1 MSPAPWTNSPEPLIL
16 EDDYTVAPR
25 PHPVSHP
32 PIDAPLCLTCRQ
44 LDLSFFDPSCP
55 GCSEI
60 LKSRETSIGQIL
72 AVMRQW
78 VPQTQHNIDQ
88 LVLEV
93 LKRGA
98 HPDDRD
104 SLTDMTLLM
113 YSCKAGASGVG
124 NVEAAVKITTYLVE
138 RGCDMQARCRWT
150 DMAALHYSTYFDV
163 APVLTILLHHTKG
176 ADVDTHC
183 VEYENGTALHIAASN
198 LSLGAAR
205 VLLKFGADIE
215 ATDDLGRKPV
225 ECIPDAANFELVPD
239 AQELIEK
246 MAKLLLEGLEDRN
259 RSPSTLMKTS
269 TKSISGRTVLQAMG
283 LKVNDRVVV
292 GNKLGTLRFCG
303 TTEFATGIWAG
314 VELDTPEGKNDGT
327 VKGMRYFRCDKNHGI
342 FISANKISKAGK
354 GYKAV
359 SSEPKRVPIK
369 PVVNHGRVDISH
381 VQAKFH
387 TAMAVIAER
396 SEVRVGDR
404 VFVKEVTP
412 DKGCKGTVRFLGSV
426 DFVDDMSEWLGIEL
440 DQQMGRHDGTVQGVR
455 YFAAGKDRG
464 VFVTLNK
471 VVKLDSDENYN
482 ESCDVSLCE
491 SSLSMMSPAP
501 PSQTRS
507 YSATPTTLVRR
518 SLSLRHHENKSTT
531 PSMTGSMNSKVPSNF
546 SRSYSVRGRSDSNER
561 NVPKFQTSTV
571 THYNKFKKKLDKKY
585 LEVGQG
591 VMCIHNREMAVVKYI
606 GHTDFAPGIW
616 VGLEIKNPKGKHN
629 GIVKERRYFT
639 CKEGHGVMVKPRTLS
654 VHGING
660 QELVRPE
667 SFYPI

>member
-72 AVMRQW
+72 AIMRQW

-113 YSCKAGASGVG
+113 YCCKAGASGVG

-138 RGCDMQARCRWT
+138 RGCDMEARCRWT

-205 VLLKFGADIE
+205 VLLKFGANIE
-215 ATDDLGRKPV
+215 TTDDLGRKPV
-225 ECIPDAANFELVPD
+225 ECIPDASNFELVPD

-246 MAKLLLEGLEDRN
+246 MSKLLLEGLEDRN

-314 VELDTPEGKNDGT
+314 VELDTPDGKNDGT
-327 VKGMRYFRCDKNHGI
+327 VKGMRYFKCDRNHGI
-342 FISANKISKAGK
+342 FVSANKISKAGK

-359 SSEPKRVPIK
+359 STEPKRAPIK

-491 SSLSMMSPAP
+491 SSLSAMSPAP
-501 PSQTRS
+501 PCQSRS
-507 YSATPTTLVRR
+507 YSATPTARVRR
-518 SLSLRHHENKSTT
+518 SLSLRHHENKSAT

-546 SRSYSVRGRSDSNER
+546 SRSFSVRQRSDSNER

-591 VMCIHNREMAVVKYI
+591 VMCIHNREMAVVKYV

>member
-1 MSPAPWTNSPEPLIL
+1 
-16 EDDYTVAPR
+16 
-25 PHPVSHP
+25 
-32 PIDAPLCLTCRQ
+32 
-44 LDLSFFDPSCP
+44 
-55 GCSEI
+55 
-60 LKSRETSIGQIL
+60 
-72 AVMRQW
+72 MRQW

-98 HPDDRD
+98 HQDDRD

-113 YSCKAGASGVG
+113 YCCKAGASGVG

-138 RGCDMQARCRWT
+138 KGCDMSARCRWT
-150 DMAALHYSTYFDV
+150 DMSALHYATYFDV

-205 VLLKFGADIE
+205 VLLKFGADID
-215 ATDDLGRKPV
+215 ATDDLGRKPH

-246 MAKLLLEGLEDRN
+246 MTKLLSEGLEDRN
-259 RSPSTLMKTS
+259 RSPNTLMKSS

-342 FISANKISKAGK
+342 FISANKVSKAGK
-354 GYKAV
+354 GYRAI
-359 SSEPKRVPIK
+359 SSDPKPTPTK
-369 PVVNHGRVDISH
+369 PVVNHGKVDVSH

-412 DKGCKGTVRFLGSV
+412 TKGCKGTVRFLGSV

-440 DQQMGRHDGTVQGVR
+440 DQQLGRHDGTVQGVR

-464 VFVTLNK
+464 IFVTLNK
-471 VVKLDSDENYN
+471 VVKLDADENFN

-491 SSLSMMSPAP
+491 SSLSTVSPSPAP
-501 PSQTRS
+501 SNHTRS
-507 YSATPTTLVRR
+507 SSVTPTTRVRR
-518 SLSLRHHENKSTT
+518 SLSLRHHETKSAT
-531 PSMTGSMNSKVPSNF
+531 PSMTGSVNSKAQSNF
-546 SRSYSVRGRSDSNER
+546 SRSFSVRQRGDSADKNL
-561 NVPKFQTSTV
+561 PKFQTSTV
-571 THYNKFKKKLDKKY
+571 THYNKFKKKIEKKY

-591 VMCIHNREMAVVKYI
+591 VMCIHNREMATVKYV

-616 VGLEIKNPKGKHN
+616 VGLELKNPKGKHN
-629 GIVKERRYFT
+629 GIVQERRYFT
-639 CKEGHGVMVKPRTLS
+639 CKEGHGVMVRPRTVS

-660 QELVRPE
+660 QELIRPE

>member
-1 MSPAPWTNSPEPLIL
+1 M
-16 EDDYTVAPR
+16 D
-25 PHPVSHP
+25 
-32 PIDAPLCLTCRQ
+32 
-44 LDLSFFDPSCP
+44 
-55 GCSEI
+55 
-60 LKSRETSIGQIL
+60 
-72 AVMRQW
+72 
-78 VPQTQHNIDQ
+78 
-88 LVLEV
+88 
-93 LKRGA
+93 
-98 HPDDRD
+98 
-104 SLTDMTLLM
+104 
-113 YSCKAGASGVG
+113 
-124 NVEAAVKITTYLVE
+124 
-138 RGCDMQARCRWT
+138 ARCRWT
-150 DMAALHYSTYFDV
+150 DMAALHYATYFDV

-246 MAKLLLEGLEDRN
+246 MSKLLAEGLEDRN

-314 VELDTPEGKNDGT
+314 VELDTADGKNDGT
-327 VKGMRYFRCDKNHGI
+327 VKGMRYFRCDRNHGI
-342 FISANKISKAGK
+342 FVSANKISKAGK

-359 SSEPKRVPIK
+359 ATEPKRAPVK
-369 PVVNHGRVDISH
+369 PVVNHGRVDVSH

-440 DQQMGRHDGTVQGVR
+440 DQEIGRHDGTVQGVR
-455 YFAAGKDRG
+455 
-464 VFVTLNK
+464 
-471 VVKLDSDENYN
+471 
-482 ESCDVSLCE
+482 
-491 SSLSMMSPAP
+491 
-501 PSQTRS
+501 
-507 YSATPTTLVRR
+507 
-518 SLSLRHHENKSTT
+518 
-531 PSMTGSMNSKVPSNF
+531 
-546 SRSYSVRGRSDSNER
+546 
-561 NVPKFQTSTV
+561 
-571 THYNKFKKKLDKKY
+571 
-585 LEVGQG
+585 
-591 VMCIHNREMAVVKYI
+591 
-606 GHTDFAPGIW
+606 
-616 VGLEIKNPKGKHN
+616 
-629 GIVKERRYFT
+629 
-639 CKEGHGVMVKPRTLS
+639 
-654 VHGING
+654 
-660 QELVRPE
+660 
-667 SFYPI
+667 